1 MMALQMSELRYWIVA
16 FLLMALASLSVGYP
30 RLSHTPVF
38 VAEFELCI
46 FYLPTAI
53 LGLVCL
59 RLAGG
64 KDAKLR
70 LFTKV

>member
-1 MMALQMSELRYWIVA
+1 MSELKYWAAA
-16 FLLMALASLSVGYP
+16 FLLMVIGSLLVGYP

-46 FYLPTAI
+46 FYLPTLI

-59 RLAGG
+59 RLAE
-64 KDAKLR
+64 KQTAKLR
-70 LFTKV
+70 FSTKT